1 MTCRDPVKGVK
12 ALIASGTVENSPEV
26 IAAFLHQHNA
36 SLDKE
41 QLGEYLGHHNDLEV
55 SKLANRLEQEHLI
68 RKSMSYVP

>member
-1 MTCRDPVKGVK
+1 MVTKVDALMTCRDPIKGVK
-12 ALIASGTVENSPEV
+12 ALIASGTVEDSPEV

-55 SKLANRLEQEHLI
+55 RWQMALN
-68 RKSMSYVP
+68 

>member
-1 MTCRDPVKGVK
+1 MRKHCIEVATADACVTCRDPVKGVK

-55 SKLANRLEQEHLI
+55 SKLAN
-68 RKSMSYVP
+68 